1 MARRLELL
9 LTNLITPPVY
19 MILLPFSETAL
30 LTLNDASTDAAV
42 MNKVSSAKI
51 LPGHTLESASVS
63 NNATFLEQAPSS
75 VAKGKFTRIRVEGLI
90 SLVQVAF
97 RIHLVR
103 LRVQL
108 WIVQH
113 GPMGLDLSL
122 AIDATSVQVL
132 VSYQLFPNT
141 MEPAG
146 MR

>member
-1 MARRLELL
+1 
-9 LTNLITPPVY
+9 
-19 MILLPFSETAL
+19 MILLPFGETAL

-63 NNATFLEQAPSS
+63 NNTTILEQAPSS
-75 VAKGKFTRIRVEGLI
+75 VAKGKFTRIRVEGLV
-90 SLVQVAF
+90 SLVKVAF

-113 GPMGLDLSL
+113 GPMGLNLSL
-122 AIDATSVQVL
+122 AIDATSV
-132 VSYQLFPNT
+132 
-141 MEPAG
+141 
-146 MR
+146 